1 MARISD
7 RFRGFLP
14 VALDVETGGFNA
26 ETDALLEVAI
36 CMIEMDDKGQ
46 LFTGDT
52 ISCHVEPFAG
62 SQLNPKSLE
71 VNGID
76 PFHPFRAAKPEV
88 DALREIS
95 RPIRRAVKNSNC
107 QRAIMVAHNPMFDLA
122 FYNACLRRTGYKRSP
137 FHPFS
142 AFDTATLAGLAYGQT
157 VLARAVQAAGL
168 DWNQADAHSAAYD
181 AERTAALF
189 CRIVNRWDEVSGIPG
204 LRKMM

>member
-1 MARISD
+1 MAQISD

-14 VALDVETGGFNA
+14 VALDVETGGFNP

-36 CMIEMDDKGQ
+36 CMIEMDEKGQ
-46 LFTGDT
+46 FYPGET
-52 ISCHVEPFAG
+52 ISCHVEPFPG

-76 PFHPFRAAKPEV
+76 PFHPFREAKPEL

-95 RPIRRAVKNSNC
+95 RPIRRAVKAHRC
-107 QRAIMVAHNPMFDLA
+107 QRAIMVAHNPMFDLS
-122 FYNACLRRTGYKRSP
+122 FLNATIKRTGYKRSP

-157 VLARAVQAAGL
+157 VLARAVQASGL
-168 DWNQADAHSAAYD
+168 SWRQEDAHSAGYD
-181 AERTAALF
+181 AERTASLF
-189 CRIVNRWDEVSGIPG
+189 CRIVNRWDEMDSFNFASQH
-204 LRKMM
+204 L